1 MVAFNGDALL
11 QVPPEVASD
20 SAVVEPIHTEV
31 VPVMA
36 ATVGNG
42 FTVKLLALVPV
53 PDGVVNEIVPVVAP
67 AGKVAVT
74 WVLLF

>member
-1 MVAFNGDALL
+1 MVAINGDALL
-11 QVPPEVASD
+11 QVPPEVALD
-20 SAVVEPIHTEV
+20 SEVVEPTQTAV
-31 VPVMA
+31 NPVMT

-42 FTVKLLALVPV
+42 FTVKLLTLVPV

-74 WVLLF
+74 CVLLF